1 MYNNFTDENLNK
13 LGIYALRTLARKVGV
28 NSPTSKKKEVLI
40 EEIKNIQNGSQ
51 KPNFNNKFGRPVK
64 QMGTSGDIF
73 SDFVVKG
80 DSELEQLISSKNQ
93 DERFIVFNQEFDSS
107 NIILSKVTA
116 EVKGILR
123 KSEQGTYYMLNNLK
137 LGTKL
142 YVIFDES
149 MVQKYNLIPGD
160 LVYGSAQVYQS
171 KNYAKMV
178 EVVKVNDFYASEN
191 KYIAEQELVIPE
203 MPLIGTNMYQG
214 QSRVFEVDGGVNS
227 ALDFVNRNIKQ
238 FANEGYRCI
247 VLGLQVS
254 IETKLKLDKMQG
266 VTDVISLTDDTAKFS
281 QDRINDAI
289 NHATSLFLHDQKVVL
304 FVLDILDI
312 YHILDTMY
320 QTTPNVHSEASE
332 LCVRKILGLSRAS
345 QNASISTLCLYGS
358 DQKELY
364 EKEILEIKKIT
375 NN

>member
-1 MYNNFTDENLNK
+1 MYNSFTDENLNK

-40 EEIKNIQNGSQ
+40 EEIKSIKNGSL

-64 QMGTSGDIF
+64 QMGAGGDIF
-73 SDFVVKG
+73 SEFVVNG
-80 DSELEQLISSKNQ
+80 DSELEQLITSKNK
-93 DERFIVFNQEFDSS
+93 DDRFIVFNQEFDSS
-107 NIILSKVTA
+107 NIILSNVAT

-123 KSEQGTYYMLNNLK
+123 KSEQGTYYMLNCLK
-137 LGTKL
+137 LGIKL
-142 YVIFDES
+142 YAIFDES
-149 MVQKYNLIPGD
+149 LIQKYNLIPGD
-160 LVYGSAQVYQS
+160 LVYGTAQVYES
-171 KNYAKMV
+171 RNYAKMV
-178 EVVKVNDFYASEN
+178 EVVKINDFYANEN
-191 KYIAEQELVIPE
+191 KFNCEPELIIPE

-214 QSRVFEVDGGVNS
+214 QSKIFEIDGGVNS
-227 ALDFVNRNIKQ
+227 VLDFVNRNVKQ
-238 FANEGYRCI
+238 FVGEGYKCI
-247 VLGLQVS
+247 VLGLQIS

-289 NHATSLFLHDQKVVL
+289 NHATSLFLHNQKVVL
-304 FVLDILDI
+304 FVLDILEI
-312 YHILDTMY
+312 YHIIDTIY
-320 QTTPNVHSEASE
+320 QTTPNVHSETSE

-358 DQKELY
+358 EQKELY